1 MLYRNFFVTLHR
13 QRDEFLL
20 DVTKW
25 DCKVTYI
32 FCYISKKLRTNL
44 YANFYSLMRVL
55 DLQRIRLEKNISQ
68 VKLAELTDY
77 PQSFISVIERGK
89 ASAPQELID
98 KVVSLFGIE
107 NIDDYISEVAN
118 PNLKKKV
125 AKRTKR
131 DGKSTEPTD
140 DIDLAATASPEQA
153 IVSNFLE
160 LLKKKEEKIE
170 KLEAENEALKQ
181 EIARLKLQTSEL
193 TSD

>member
-1 MLYRNFFVTLHR
+1 
-13 QRDEFLL
+13 
-20 DVTKW
+20 
-25 DCKVTYI
+25 
-32 FCYISKKLRTNL
+32 
-44 YANFYSLMRVL
+44 MRVL

-98 KVVSLFGIE
+98 KVVSIFGIE
-107 NIDDYISEVAN
+107 NIEDYISEVAN

-125 AKRTKR
+125 AKRGKR
-131 DGKSTEPTD
+131 DGKSADPAD
-140 DIDLAATASPEQA
+140 DIDAAAASPEQA

-170 KLEAENEALKQ
+170 KLEDEIEELK
-181 EIARLKLQTSEL
+181 KEL
-193 TSD
+193 AIYRSTTCK

>member
-1 MLYRNFFVTLHR
+1 
-13 QRDEFLL
+13 
-20 DVTKW
+20 
-25 DCKVTYI
+25 
-32 FCYISKKLRTNL
+32 
-44 YANFYSLMRVL
+44 MRVL

-68 VKLAELTDY
+68 VKLAELTNY

-131 DGKSTEPTD
+131 DGKSAAAADENGMAAADSTEK
-140 DIDLAATASPEQA
+140 A

-181 EIARLKLQTSEL
+181 EIARLKSQTSEL

>member
-1 MLYRNFFVTLHR
+1 MLYRKFFVTLQR
-13 QRDEFLL
+13 QRNKFLL
-20 DVTKW
+20 VVTKL
-25 DCKVTYI
+25 DYKGTYI
-32 FCYISKKLRTNL
+32 FCYISKKIRTNF
-44 YANFYSLMRVL
+44 YANLHSLMRVF
-55 DLQRIRLEKNISQ
+55 DLQRIRLEKKISQ

-98 KVVSLFGIE
+98 KVVSIFAIE

-131 DGKSTEPTD
+131 DGKPAAPADDAVST
-140 DIDLAATASPEQA
+140 EQA

-170 KLEAENEALKQ
+170 KLEAENEQLRQELAAYKQ
-181 EIARLKLQTSEL
+181 ATCK
-193 TSD
+193 

>member
-1 MLYRNFFVTLHR
+1 
-13 QRDEFLL
+13 
-20 DVTKW
+20 
-25 DCKVTYI
+25 
-32 FCYISKKLRTNL
+32 
-44 YANFYSLMRVL
+44 MRVL

-68 VKLAELTDY
+68 VKLAELTGY

-98 KVVSLFGIE
+98 KVVAIFNIPTIE
-107 NIDDYISEVAN
+107 DYISEVAN

-131 DGKSTEPTD
+131 DGNSTVPAD
-140 DIDLAATASPEQA
+140 DAVSPEQA

-170 KLEAENEALKQ
+170 KLEAENEALKE
-181 EIARLKLQTSEL
+181 EIARLKSQTSEL

>member
-1 MLYRNFFVTLHR
+1 
-13 QRDEFLL
+13 
-20 DVTKW
+20 
-25 DCKVTYI
+25 
-32 FCYISKKLRTNL
+32 
-44 YANFYSLMRVL
+44 MRVL

-98 KVVSLFGIE
+98 KVVSIFGIE
-107 NIDDYISEVAN
+107 NIEDYISEVAN

-125 AKRTKR
+125 AKRGKR
-131 DGKSTEPTD
+131 DGKSADPAD
-140 DIDLAATASPEQA
+140 DIDTAGASPEQA

-170 KLEAENEALKQ
+170 KLEEEIEELK
-181 EIARLKLQTSEL
+181 KEL
-193 TSD
+193 AVYRSTTCK